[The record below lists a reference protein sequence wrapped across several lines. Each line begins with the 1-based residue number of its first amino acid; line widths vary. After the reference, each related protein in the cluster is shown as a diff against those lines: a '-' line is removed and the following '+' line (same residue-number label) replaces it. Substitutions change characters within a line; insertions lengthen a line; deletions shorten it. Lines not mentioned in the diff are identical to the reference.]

1 MDFRLVVALMI
12 LAMIMDLVGRMAK
25 KRREMIAPGQDAPA
39 GGLGNLVQS
48 AMVDERLPGSQAR
61 AVPAERIGLPAPGS
75 DTGEVPA
82 ILPARTWTD
91 PAERVPVP
99 VDRHPV
105 REARVLEL
113 RDRAPRALEVRSR
126 DPRAS
131 GREPAAKPLPLPE
144 APREPSA
151 PLPLPEAPREP
162 SAPLPQSPERGW
174 ARVRA
179 TPMADLGDRL
189 DLGSPGALRRAV
201 LAREVLGPPLAL
213 RDEDGN

>member
-39 GGLGNLVQS
+39 DGLGNLVQS

-151 PLPLPEAPREP
+151 PLP
-162 SAPLPQSPERGW
+162 QSPERGW